1 MTAIQIVLVEPI
13 YEGNIGFS
21 ARVMKNFGFC
31 DLVLVG
37 GCEVGDEAKARAAH
51 AQDVLSNARR
61 MAIGE
66 VFSGSTLTVATTGEV
81 NKSVCRSMRMPFF
94 SPKELREKIAGLS
107 GNVAVLF
114 GQENWGLRNEIVQQC
129 DMVCSIPTSREYPIL
144 NLSHAIGIVCY
155 ELAAIPPGT
164 YQMATREEME
174 YLYRHISQF
183 LDRIEHPPFKRA
195 HTMLMMRRI
204 LGRSRLTAREATTV
218 HGLLR
223 RAEHRMDEKK

>member
-1 MTAIQIVLVEPI
+1 MTGIQIVLVEPI

-21 ARVMKNFGFC
+21 ARVMKNFGFM
-31 DLVLVG
+31 DLAIVG
-37 GCEVGDEAKARAAH
+37 GCEVGEEAKARAAH

-61 MAIGE
+61 MTIDE
-66 VFSGSTLTVATTGEV
+66 VFSGSVLTIATTGEV

-94 SPKELREKIAGLS
+94 SPKEIREKIGGLD

-114 GQENWGLRNEIVQQC
+114 GQENWGLPNEIVRLC
-129 DMVCSIPTSREYPIL
+129 DMVCSIPTSAEYPIL

-164 YQMATREEME
+164 YQVATREEME

-195 HTMLMMRRI
+195 PTMLMMRRI
-204 LGRSRLTAREATTV
+204 FGRSRLTAREASTV